1 MGKLSTYLRFI
12 KNEKKKFSN
21 TSFWGLLKYYKPWT
35 ESVSEKHNNNNELPW
50 MTFGAIDFLKQQAVK
65 GMMVFEYG
73 SGSSTLFW
81 AKRVKQVYAIEH
93 DLEWSE
99 KVIKELDK
107 RKLNNVDLRFIQ
119 PEKRLDKINVDVA
132 DPYQYSTDDAQWK
145 DYSFEKYVHTIE
157 SFDDAIFRYTLWRY
171 ETNLKI
177 HFLQPSLLRK

>member
-50 MTFGAIDFLKQQAVK
+50 ITFGAIDFLKQKTVK

-81 AKRVKQVYAIEH
+81 AKRI
-93 DLEWSE
+93 
-99 KVIKELDK
+99 
-107 RKLNNVDLRFIQ
+107 R
-119 PEKRLDKINVDVA
+119 
-132 DPYQYSTDDAQWK
+132 
-145 DYSFEKYVHTIE
+145 
-157 SFDDAIFRYTLWRY
+157 
-171 ETNLKI
+171 
-177 HFLQPSLLRK
+177 